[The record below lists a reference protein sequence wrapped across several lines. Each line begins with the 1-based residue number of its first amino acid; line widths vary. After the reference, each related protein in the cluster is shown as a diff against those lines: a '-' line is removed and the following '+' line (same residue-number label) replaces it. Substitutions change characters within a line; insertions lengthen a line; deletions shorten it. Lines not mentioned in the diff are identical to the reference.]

1 MDGFTLFDA
10 IVAVLVII
18 SAILAYSRGFVREV
32 MSIAGWI
39 VAAIVGFIFAPR
51 AEPLM
56 RELPVVGRYLA
67 DSCELSIIAAFVAV
81 FAVALVVMSIFTP
94 LFSSLIQRSA
104 IGGLDRGLGF
114 LFGAARGVLLVVV
127 ALIVYDRVV
136 VGESLAMIDDSRT
149 AQIFANTQDQIDEQ
163 LPDDAPGW
171 LVGRY
176 EQLVGVCT
184 G

>member
-10 IVAVLVII
+10 IVAVLVIV
-18 SAILAYSRGFVREV
+18 SAVLAYSRGFVREV

-56 RELPVVGRYLA
+56 RELPVVGDYLA
-67 DSCELSIIAAFVAV
+67 DSCELSIIGAFVAV
-81 FAVALVVMSIFTP
+81 FAMALVVMSIFTP

-127 ALIVYDRVV
+127 ALVVYDRVV

-171 LVGRY
+171 VVSRY

>member
-10 IVAVLVII
+10 IVAVLIVV
-18 SAILAYSRGFVREV
+18 SAVLAYSRGLVREV
-32 MSIAGWI
+32 MSIAGWV

-56 RELPVVGRYLA
+56 RELPVVGDYLA
-67 DSCELSIIAAFVAV
+67 DSCELSIIGAFVAV

-114 LFGAARGVLLVVV
+114 LFGALRGVVLVVV
-127 ALIVYDRVV
+127 ALVVYDRVV
-136 VGESLAMIDDSRT
+136 VGESLAMVDDSRT

-163 LPDDAPGW
+163 LPEDAPGW
-171 LVGRY
+171 IVSRY

>member
-1 MDGFTLFDA
+1 MDGFTLVDA
-10 IVAVLVII
+10 IVAVLILL
-18 SAILAYSRGFVREV
+18 SAILAYSRGLVREV
-32 MSIAGWI
+32 LSIAGWI

-56 RELPVVGRYLA
+56 REIPMVGDFLA
-67 DSCELSIIAAFVAV
+67 DSCELSILGAAALVFVA
-81 FAVALVVMSIFTP
+81 ALVVMSIFTP

-114 LFGAARGVLLVVV
+114 LFGVVRGVVLVVV

-136 VGESLAMIDDSRT
+136 VGENVAMIDNSRT
-149 AQIFANTQDQIDEQ
+149 AQIFADFQDRIDEE
-163 LPDDAPGW
+163 LPEDAPDW
-171 LVGRY
+171 IVQRY
-176 EQLVGVCT
+176 EELVSVCT